1 MFQPEGCILTIQ
13 MTAAMRTLFFLAQVF
28 FLQQAFAQQGYP
40 RPVPNTHHLFY
51 IQHNAN
57 HNTYV
62 YDASFAKPGFLND
75 AEPVSIYRVVYTEG
89 GVKKELTMAQRAFAY
104 GIKAKKIA
112 KNIFEFSL
120 VSYPQQKM
128 YLKVSRSGVPYVET
142 TVNGKKMFL
151 HRMFLQAKTGSTG
164 FGLQPEYIVFYG
176 KDAAKKDVV
185 EKLMP
190 ES

>member
-1 MFQPEGCILTIQ
+1 
-13 MTAAMRTLFFLAQVF
+13 MT
-28 FLQQAFAQQGYP
+28 QQAISQAGYP
-40 RPVPNTHHLFY
+40 KPLLNANHLFY

-62 YDASFAKPGFLND
+62 YDASFAKAGQLSD
-75 AEPVSIYRVVYTEG
+75 ADPVSIYRVVYTEG

-104 GIKAKKIA
+104 GLKTKKLG

-120 VSYPQQKM
+120 VSYPQHKM

-151 HRMFLQAKTGSTG
+151 QRMFLQAKEGSSG
-164 FGLQPEYIVFYG
+164 LSLQPEYIIFYG
-176 KDAAKKDVV
+176 KDAARKNVV
-185 EKLMP
+185 EKFIP
-190 ES
+190 KS